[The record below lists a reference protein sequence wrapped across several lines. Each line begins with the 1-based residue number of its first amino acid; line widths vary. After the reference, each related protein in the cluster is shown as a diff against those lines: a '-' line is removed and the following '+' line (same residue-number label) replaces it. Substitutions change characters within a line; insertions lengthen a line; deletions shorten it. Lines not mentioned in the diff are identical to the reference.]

1 MSVSYPPIFELSFQI
16 LTKEKQ
22 ISTGYMTG
30 WMSSFG
36 WTMGLMYVETMII

>member
-1 MSVSYPPIFELSFQI
+1 MSVSYLPTFELSQV

-30 WMSSFG
+30 WMSSFRR
-36 WTMGLMYVETMII
+36 TMGLMYVGIMIN